1 MDEAEMVK
9 NAPALVHL
17 GREADAEEEQGV
29 RGRMS
34 RAQLARQRGSMDVEG
49 RRVSPN
55 LPRPPSLR
63 LRTAPRM
70 EPARA
75 HSAQAQLTSSTDCA
89 FGTIASAAR
98 AEATQRVPRVCALI
112 VTLNLG
118 RTKGSARARCASR
131 QVSQACR

>member
-1 MDEAEMVK
+1 MDEAEMVE

-34 RAQLARQRGSMDVEG
+34 RAQLARQRMSMTAVRIGASHEPIDAAVRQRGSVDVEE

-112 VTLNLG
+112 VTTG
-118 RTKGSARARCASR
+118 
-131 QVSQACR
+131 